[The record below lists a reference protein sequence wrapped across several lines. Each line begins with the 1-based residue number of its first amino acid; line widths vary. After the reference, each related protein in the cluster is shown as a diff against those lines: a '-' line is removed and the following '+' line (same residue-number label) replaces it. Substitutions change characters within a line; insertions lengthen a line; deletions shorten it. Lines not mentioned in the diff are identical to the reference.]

1 MNDIRSFLLVAAGAL
16 AAALPAQDPTPP
28 APSAPPATSE
38 TPKAAG
44 IETWIAKLGSDSY
57 RARLDA
63 ERALREA
70 GEAAVPALQRAA
82 ASADDPEVQWR
93 ARRVLRQIE
102 RNGASDL
109 VQRDRKAAMEPGK
122 EPGMAPRRAGRDDVR
137 DQFES
142 LFENFER
149 DFGIDIPRARFFDDQ
164 FFRDLQQQMQ
174 HGVSRSQG
182 MSMQIGPDGAVR
194 VEVKELGEDG
204 KAETKVYEAPD
215 LETFQKQYPDVM
227 RKNGLG
233 MGLFQGNL
241 QGLGDIPWRTF
252 GDGQPLRGWVF
263 DHGGAEPRALAPGR
277 PAMPAPDDF
286 QLAERAPAP
295 PAAGKRLG
303 VTIREIPDGVREYL
317 GLEARHG
324 LMVDG
329 VGSGTLAE
337 SLGLA
342 AGDIITHV
350 GDRAIASPQ
359 DVQDALA
366 PIKKGD
372 DVVVKFVR
380 KGAEKTATAAK
391 TEDVEAGK
399 PTERLE
405 RRARKGDSTIR

>member
-1 MNDIRSFLLVAAGAL
+1 MNDFRAFLLVAAGAL
-16 AAALPAQDPTPP
+16 AAALPAQDPTPQ
-28 APSAPPATSE
+28 APPAPPATKE
-38 TPKAAG
+38 TPRAAG
-44 IETWIAKLGSDSY
+44 IETWIGNLGSDSY

-63 ERALREA
+63 ERALRDA

-82 ASADDPEVQWR
+82 ESSDDPEVQWR

-102 RNGASDL
+102 RNGAADL
-109 VQRDRKAAMEPGK
+109 VQRDRKPASAPSQQPGA
-122 EPGMAPRRAGRDDVR
+122 APRRAGRDGVR
-137 DQFES
+137 EQFES

-149 DFGIDIPRARFFDDQ
+149 DFGIDIPRARFFDDD

-174 HGVSRSQG
+174 NGVSRSQG

-194 VEVKELGEDG
+194 VEVKEKGEDG

-241 QGLGDIPWRTF
+241 PWPGDAQWRAF
-252 GDGQPLRGWVF
+252 GGGQPLRGWVF
-263 DHGGAEPRALAPGR
+263 DQDGAQPWTVKPGR
-277 PAMPAPDDF
+277 PAAPAPDDV

-295 PAAGKRLG
+295 PAVGKRLG
-303 VTIREIPDGVREYL
+303 VTIREVPDGVREYL
-317 GLEARHG
+317 GLDAGQG

-342 AGDIITHV
+342 AGDIVTHV

-359 DVQDALA
+359 DVQEALA

-372 DVVVKFVR
+372 DVVIRFVR
-380 KGAEKTATAAK
+380 KGVEKTATAAK

-399 PTERLE
+399 PAERLE
-405 RRARKGDSTIR
+405 RRDRKGDSTIR